1 MLPMAKMKV
10 HRISVILEE
19 RTDYFTGTKR
29 IARTD
34 PIQRI
39 ALLSLKSENKDGG
52 AILPLI
58 SDDPEAFKRSPFYSA
73 MNPEDDPSSV
83 AASLMGP
90 GPWAFHH
97 ELRLPNSCTQLN
109 FSNQNRRAYILITH
123 NLKVIFRVERGDDEF
138 VDQKSGK
145 RKLFDI
151 VVQTPVHILSCRC
164 NPEWMS
170 LPRYTELLRDDC
182 AAAPPSCP
190 CGVKVRS
197 RSKARAST
205 DLWESHTR
213 GVFNGLDRIASRQ
226 STDSASTAET
236 TPINRGTT
244 QLPRRRDSLYDRN
257 TQYERLVSGQESE
270 VGEAPPAYDVVTTPT
285 VAR

>member
-1 MLPMAKMKV
+1 ML
-10 HRISVILEE
+10 E
-19 RTDYFTGTKR
+19 RTDYYTGTKR

-39 ALLSLKSENKDGG
+39 PLLSLKSDDKDGG

-58 SDDPEAFKRSPFYSA
+58 SEDPEAFKHSPFYSA
-73 MNPEDDPSSV
+73 MNPEDDPSTV

-97 ELRLPNSCTQLN
+97 ELRLPKSCTQLS

-151 VVQTPVHILSCRC
+151 VVQTPVHILSVS
-164 NPEWMS
+164 NANTNFLSYYFKSVLPVPVS
-170 LPRYTELLRDDC
+170 LQP
-182 AAAPPSCP
+182 
-190 CGVKVRS
+190 
-197 RSKARAST
+197 
-205 DLWESHTR
+205 
-213 GVFNGLDRIASRQ
+213 
-226 STDSASTAET
+226 
-236 TPINRGTT
+236 
-244 QLPRRRDSLYDRN
+244 
-257 TQYERLVSGQESE
+257 
-270 VGEAPPAYDVVTTPT
+270 
-285 VAR
+285 

>member
-1 MLPMAKMKV
+1 LKACLTLPCVRAD
-10 HRISVILEE
+10 HSEPDLTLE

-39 ALLSLKSENKDGG
+39 ALLSLKLDNKDGG

-58 SDDPEAFKRSPFYSA
+58 SDDPEAFKHSPFYSA

-151 VVQTPVHILSCRC
+151 VVQTPVHILSVS
-164 NPEWMS
+164 NAKS
-170 LPRYTELLRDDC
+170 NF
-182 AAAPPSCP
+182 PPSC
-190 CGVKVRS
+190 S
-197 RSKARAST
+197 
-205 DLWESHTR
+205 ES
-213 GVFNGLDRIASRQ
+213 V
-226 STDSASTAET
+226 
-236 TPINRGTT
+236 
-244 QLPRRRDSLYDRN
+244 LPV
-257 TQYERLVSGQESE
+257 LVSLQS
-270 VGEAPPAYDVVTTPT
+270 
-285 VAR
+285 